1 MPTRSTKAG
10 CAEPLRPSARVI
22 LVCMRRLLIAPV
34 AAAAVLVVTA
44 CQPTLE
50 LTAADL
56 PDASIAQIGLV
67 EAITKNAPIDRPI
80 VVHVDHGRLT
90 DVEVTQGPSRVIKGE
105 FSNDGRTWTSTRAY
119 LDFDS
124 TYSISATAVDPR
136 GQTTTLEEKIRT
148 VDPDGFLT
156 ATPSMEAGSEF
167 GVGMPLTV
175 NFDEAVKDRAAVEEA
190 MIVRTPTPVEGAWYW
205 TGPTQAIYRPK
216 NYWPGNIDIE
226 LDLDLRG
233 VEASPGLWGESNS
246 RTLYRT
252 TDSVVMEADAQTLM
266 MKVFINGKKERTIP
280 VTMGMDGYET
290 LSGTKLIMTKER
302 TRIMDN
308 ATAGVSEDDPDH
320 YRVKVDYAM
329 RLTWHGEFL
338 HASPW
343 AAGAWGNRRI
353 SHGCTSMSLDNAG
366 WLFSVTNIGDP
377 IEITGTPLKQNPGNG
392 ITVWNISW
400 DDWLKKSGTGGHMTS
415 PEV

>member
-1 MPTRSTKAG
+1 
-10 CAEPLRPSARVI
+10 
-22 LVCMRRLLIAPV
+22 MRRPLIAT
-34 AAAAVLVVTA
+34 AAGVVLVAVTA
-44 CQPTLE
+44 CQPSLE
-50 LTAADL
+50 FTSANL

-67 EAITKNAPIDRPI
+67 DAIVRDAPIDRPI

-90 DVEVTQGPSRVIKGE
+90 DVLVTEGPNRVVKGE
-105 FSNDGRTWTSTRAY
+105 LSPDGRTWTSQRSY
-119 LDFDS
+119 LDFDT
-124 TYSISATAVDPR
+124 TYTVKATAVDAR
-136 GQTTTLEEKIRT
+136 GQEASLTEKIRT

-156 ATPSMEAGSEF
+156 ASPGMESGTEF

-175 NFDEAVKDRAAVEEA
+175 NFDEAVKDRAAVEKA
-190 MIVRTPTPVEGAWYW
+190 MIVRTPTPILGAWYW
-205 TGPTQAIYRPK
+205 TGPTQAIFRPQD
-216 NYWPGNIDIE
+216 YWPGNSDIE
-226 LDLDLRG
+226 LDIDLRG
-233 VEASPGLWGESNS
+233 VEAAPGLWGRDNV
-246 RTLYRT
+246 RTTYRT

-302 TRIMDN
+302 TRVMDN

-343 AAGAWGNRRI
+343 AAGAWGNSRI

-377 IEITGTPLKQNPGNG
+377 VEITGTPLKQNPGNG

-400 DDWLKKSGTGGHMTS
+400 DRWVKGSATGAHLTS